1 MGDMKTLSSFGKGA
15 HSSLFIRLWVFS
27 ALTVTAYLITY
38 HGVQHG
44 IHDVY
49 PALFLLP
56 IVFTP
61 FLFPRR
67 ETIIAVA
74 IALGYF
80 ALVFS
85 LARNDVAI
93 IYASTVNFTL
103 FIAFGV
109 FVAVVADHVRVKA
122 GRYSRILEC
131 SESCTLIVD
140 RKRRTIMDANPLS
153 LSLLVPGASSLFGK
167 GLQQLW
173 QNPERADYLL
183 DEIEKGR
190 SISDHEEVLIGRDG
204 APYIFR
210 LSGSILDDDAVLI
223 SAVDITPLKNAEKAY
238 QKTRIEYKETLDS
251 IDEPILVIS
260 PDHHILLNNQTALR
274 HAQKIRGV
282 TDIVGKPVLDFFPC
296 LQILSDPYV
305 HEMVFSKEK
314 SIKRDILYEESGVE
328 KWFTVHINP
337 IKRGQGSGSAIVMIH
352 DITEKKKNEALWK
365 KSESAHR
372 IIFENAGAGIL
383 IIDENGCI
391 QSVNDEFCTLTG
403 YEKEELQGRSLIQL
417 LFPEKDHPIIQ
428 ACISTDAGHESHEEY
443 EVTIIDAQ
451 GDERNCMLLTAII
464 PDTRHRVVSI
474 IDITEEQ
481 RMLDMMLEQEAN
493 YLQLIRHVPV
503 GIFTCGNGVIQ
514 FVNPS
519 FCQITGYSEDELLGE
534 RVSSIFPEARGL
546 PQQNTPAEIV
556 FSRKNGE
563 FSPGTVE
570 MRAFRSDGEPVE
582 LGILIDISTQK
593 RLEEN
598 LRGEIERRSD
608 FVMVASHELRTP
620 LQPVVGYLS
629 LILADPGSL
638 NLPPDVVEMLTLCQ
652 KHIDQER
659 RIIDRMIALSL
670 VDSNKI
676 VPNSREI
683 PIRDLIEDIIVEY
696 NCRADARLKNE
707 VPPSATIQGDPDL
720 LYHVFT
726 SIISNAVRYNEPP
739 REVSVEY
746 EADSDAHIIRVID
759 NGMGIDPESLS
770 NIFEPFHIADL
781 QKLTREYNRLG
792 LGLSIAQRYVQ
803 VHGGEISVS
812 SVPGKGSIFTIRIPM
827 RLVI

>member
-1 MGDMKTLSSFGKGA
+1 M
-15 HSSLFIRLWVFS
+15 
-27 ALTVTAYLITY
+27 
-38 HGVQHG
+38 
-44 IHDVY
+44 
-49 PALFLLP
+49 
-56 IVFTP
+56 
-61 FLFPRR
+61 
-67 ETIIAVA
+67 
-74 IALGYF
+74 
-80 ALVFS
+80 
-85 LARNDVAI
+85 
-93 IYASTVNFTL
+93 
-103 FIAFGV
+103 
-109 FVAVVADHVRVKA
+109 
-122 GRYSRILEC
+122 
-131 SESCTLIVD
+131 
-140 RKRRTIMDANPLS
+140 
-153 LSLLVPGASSLFGK
+153 
-167 GLQQLW
+167 
-173 QNPERADYLL
+173 
-183 DEIEKGR
+183 
-190 SISDHEEVLIGRDG
+190 
-204 APYIFR
+204 
-210 LSGSILDDDAVLI
+210 
-223 SAVDITPLKNAEKAY
+223 
-238 QKTRIEYKETLDS
+238 
-251 IDEPILVIS
+251 
-260 PDHHILLNNQTALR
+260 
-274 HAQKIRGV
+274 
-282 TDIVGKPVLDFFPC
+282 
-296 LQILSDPYV
+296 
-305 HEMVFSKEK
+305 
-314 SIKRDILYEESGVE
+314 E
-328 KWFTVHINP
+328 KWFTIHINP
-337 IKRGQGSGSAIVMIH
+337 IKQGQGSGSAIVMIH

-372 IIFENAGAGIL
+372 TIFENAGAGII
-383 IIDENGCI
+383 IIDENCCI

-403 YEKEELQGRSLIQL
+403 YEKEELQGRPLLQL
-417 LFPEKDHPIIQ
+417 LFPEKDHQIIQ
-428 ACISTDAGHESHEEY
+428 ACISPDAGYESHEEY

-451 GDERNCMLLTAII
+451 GDERKCMLLTALI
-464 PDTRHRVVSI
+464 PDTHHRVVSI

-481 RMLDMMLEQEAN
+481 RILDMMLEQEAN

-519 FCQITGYSEDELLGE
+519 FCHITGYSEDELLGE
-534 RVSSIFPEARGL
+534 PVSKIFPEACGL

-556 FSRKNGE
+556 FTRKNGE
-563 FSPGTVE
+563 LSPGTVD

-629 LILADPGSL
+629 LILADPDDH
-638 NLPPDVVEMLTLCQ
+638 NLSPDVVEMLTLCQ

-696 NCRADARLKNE
+696 NCRADALVKNE
-707 VPPSATIQGDPDL
+707 VPPSVTILGDPDL

-739 REVSVEY
+739 REVWVQY

-759 NGMGIDPESLS
+759 NGVGIDPESLS